1 MGSLVDETRRAYGLV
16 VIASFGYTCLMFI
29 WFSLPAYLSPII
41 EEFGLTGTQAGV
53 LVGAVPLTYIP
64 LALFSGVT
72 IDRVGPGRSLATGV
86 LIYGVAQIGRSI
98 APGFPS
104 LLSFTLLIGVGA
116 TAITF
121 GLPKLVSF
129 LFPPE
134 QTGPPSSIYLIG
146 ASVGSAGVFGV
157 GRPVFGPMLGGWRPL
172 FFWSG
177 VIAVIYAVVWFTVSW
192 QVGID
197 DRASEHDS
205 SFSVDSISQDLKL
218 ILSHRELQLI
228 VIIGTMYLLVNHGVQ
243 GWLPTVLESRGLT
256 PDHAGQTTS
265 IFVAAF
271 AVGVLIVPIIA
282 DRYSA
287 RRAALITCGS
297 VIFLGSIGMVLGGI
311 RFLMIASV
319 VVTGVGVGG
328 VSPLIRAIPPD
339 LDGVGAQ
346 LTGTAMGFIF
356 AVGEIGGF
364 LGPVLIGTFHE
375 VTGSFIPGL
384 VLLSIA
390 GLVVVLAGDTLRRMG
405 D

>member
-1 MGSLVDETRRAYGLV
+1 MGKLADETRRAYGLIV
-16 VIASFGYTCLMFI
+16 TASFGYTCLMFI
-29 WFSLPAYLSPII
+29 WFSLPAYLSQII
-41 EEFGLTGTQAGV
+41 SEIGLTGIQAGV

-64 LALFSGVT
+64 LALFSGII

-98 APGFPS
+98 AQGFPS
-104 LLSFTLLIGVGA
+104 LLAFTLLIGVGA

-134 QTGPPSSIYLIG
+134 RTGLPSSIYLIG
-146 ASVGSAGVFGV
+146 ASVGSAGVFSV
-157 GRPVFGPMLGGWRPL
+157 GRPIFGPLLGGWRPL

-177 VIAVIYAVVWFTVSW
+177 LLAVGYAVIWFAVAC
-192 QVGID
+192 QAGID
-197 DRASEHDS
+197 DRTAEYDS
-205 SFSVDSISQDLKL
+205 SFSVDSISHDLRL

-243 GWLPTVLESRGLT
+243 GWLPTILESRGLS
-256 PDHAGQTTS
+256 PDRAGQTTS
-265 IFVAAF
+265 VFVAAL
-271 AVGVLIVPIIA
+271 AVGILSVPPIA

-287 RRAALITCGS
+287 RKAALITCGGIT
-297 VIFLGSIGMVLGGI
+297 VIGIVGIVLGGVS
-311 RFLMIASV
+311 FLMFGGV
-319 VVTGVGVGG
+319 VVTGIGVGG
-328 VSPLIRAIPPD
+328 LSPLIRAIPPE
-339 LDGVGAQ
+339 LDGVGAR
-346 LTGTAMGFIF
+346 LTGTAMGFVF

-384 VLLSIA
+384 VLLSTA
-390 GLVVVLAGDTLRRMG
+390 GVVVVLAGGALRRMRE
-405 D
+405 